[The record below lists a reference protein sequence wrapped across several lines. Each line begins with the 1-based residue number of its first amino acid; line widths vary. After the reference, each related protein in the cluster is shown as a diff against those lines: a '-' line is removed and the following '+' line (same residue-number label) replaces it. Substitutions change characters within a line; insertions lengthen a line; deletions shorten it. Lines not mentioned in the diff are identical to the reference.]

1 MIDTGCKLNL
11 IKENAI
17 EPSIEVNTNKTFHLV
32 GIGKGMIKTFGEV
45 ILKIE
50 NIEIKF
56 QIVDDAFPIEAAG
69 ILGVSFL
76 TQQEATIK
84 FRNKLPSSIFI
95 GDNEIKFEEMCEI
108 DLPPRSKKMIKLR
121 VKNNLK
127 SGYLERINAGTGVYL
142 GEALVSQTDG
152 FVKVYAIN
160 STADNVNLTIPPVKL
175 QEFEFLKSSKNEY
188 KQKYNSDFDKISA
201 DRVAK
206 LTKLIN
212 MDHLNEEEKASLIG
226 AHVYDNSSVQNAA
239 KNSDSREC
247 FSVPMYHG
255 PLKNLSCALRLQPQV
270 FTKTLSQTKL
280 AATRLYIDDLL

>member
-1 MIDTGCKLNL
+1 MIDTACKLNF

-45 ILKIE
+45 ISKIE

-56 QIVDDAFPIEAAG
+56 QIVDDAFLIETAG

-84 FRNKLPSSIFI
+84 FSNKLPSSIFI
-95 GDNEIKFEEMCEI
+95 GDNEIKFEETCEI
-108 DLPPRSKKMIKLR
+108 DLPPRSKKMINSR
-121 VKNNLK
+121 VKNNLR
-127 SGYLERINAGTGVYL
+127 SGYLERINTGTGVYL

-160 STADNVNLTIPPVKL
+160 STSDDVNFTIPPVKL
-175 QEFEFLKSSKNEY
+175 QKFELLKHSENKY
-188 KQKYNSDFDKISA
+188 KQKYYSDFDKISA

-212 MDHLNEEEKASLIG
+212 MDHLNEEEKASLMCVIRDFPIQFHIPG
-226 AHVYDNSSVQNAA
+226 N
-239 KNSDSREC
+239 
-247 FSVPMYHG
+247 
-255 PLKNLSCALRLQPQV
+255 
-270 FTKTLSQTKL
+270 KL
-280 AATRLYIDDLL
+280 G